1 MRNLAKRSRIFK
13 WSKGISFKHYKSR
26 KKSFKRMQQHLW
38 KMENIRTY
46 MKAEAKSLKNLD
58 YKKYK

>member
-1 MRNLAKRSRIFK
+1 
-13 WSKGISFKHYKSR
+13 
-26 KKSFKRMQQHLW
+26 MQQHLW

-58 YKKYK
+58 YKKY